1 MAIHGKQL
9 KDASI
14 DLTKLEGISAPTSGQ
29 LLLAAAGGAAQAL
42 TLDGD
47 LSQSTSGS
55 TLTLVVKD
63 EVLEVANFAAAA
75 VVDSADE
82 ISVSTADDT
91 SLPTTAAVKSYVDS
105 AVSTSSGNQSLS
117 FAGDS
122 GSDALALS
130 TDTFTI
136 AGGSNLTTAVTNNR
150 VEIAL
155 DPNISLTSATLS
167 GALSVGGDA
176 VITGNL
182 TVNGTTTTVNSTT
195 VTVDDKNL
203 ELGSVASPSDTTADG
218 GGITLKGATDKTFNW
233 VDATDAWTSS
243 EHMDLASS
251 KSYHIAGDEL
261 LVGTGVKKVD
271 SAALQ
276 TTSYLQLDT
285 NNKLAVDTAALFS
298 NAVTTIDGNGINNI
312 YDQLYLDLNELA
324 GAPVDVAADSIAF
337 IDNSASNA
345 TRKETI
351 ADFVDAIAGTGL
363 TSSAGQINL
372 GYVKQSGACL
382 DQTAG
387 SNSTIGTLQTG
398 YVSTSV
404 SLSINGIEYPVGSS
418 TAGYWHIDANDKVQW
433 NSGADFLVD
442 SNDTYILSYF
452 KSA

>member
-105 AVSTSSGNQSLS
+105 AVSTSSGNQSLA

-136 AGGSNLTTAVTNNR
+136 AGGSNLTTAVTGNQ

-167 GALSVGGDA
+167 GALSVGTDA
-176 VITGNL
+176 IIAGTLTVNGNL
-182 TVNGTTTTVNSTT
+182 TVSGTTTTVNTAT
-195 VTVDDKNL
+195 LTIEDKNI
-203 ELGSVASPSDTTADG
+203 ELARNATGNLDADG
-218 GGITLKGATDKTFNW
+218 GGITVADGGTGKTFTWKNS
-233 VDATDAWTSS
+233 TNTAWTSS
-243 EHMDLASS
+243 DNLDLVSGKAYYIGNSEVLS
-251 KSYHIAGDEL
+251 ATGAAKVQDAVAGDGIKPTSGVLSLDLSEL
-261 LVGTGVKKVD
+261 
-271 SAALQ
+271 
-276 TTSYLQLDT
+276 
-285 NNKLAVDTAALFS
+285 TAA
-298 NAVTTIDGNGINNI
+298 V
-312 YDQLYLDLNELA
+312 
-324 GAPVDVAADSIAF
+324 VDVANDSIA
-337 IDNSASNA
+337 IVDSSDSNASRKESIAGLATAMAGTSAS
-345 TRKETI
+345 
-351 ADFVDAIAGTGL
+351 TGL
-363 TSSAGQINL
+363 KATSGVFEVTLTSFME
-372 GYVKQSGACL
+372 SGSIATNQV
-382 DQTAG
+382 DG
-387 SNSTIGTLQTG
+387 STVDVVTLT
-398 YVSTSV
+398 YTPVAAID
-404 SLSINGIEYPVGSS
+404 LRINGIAYPEGSS
-418 TAGYWHIDANDKVQW
+418 TAGYWYNDNGTIKWNDDGLHEAGLLLDTNDKFQVIYDY
-433 NSGADFLVD
+433 NAS
-442 SNDTYILSYF
+442 
-452 KSA
+452 